1 MDHNRSTTVV
11 EIFTA
16 QAIVKDT
23 TVYSQIFDVKQLAG
37 NASLHITD
45 LTGDG
50 TGQFEWVG
58 SNDEDADVEDFIKV
72 NNANDIVTAFT
83 ATSGPG
89 ADGAHIYPFS
99 VRLVSRMAIKVT
111 ETTKTDDIAAMT
123 AILALQ

>member
-1 MDHNRSTTVV
+1 MDLNRSTTVV
-11 EIFTA
+11 KIFDEKA
-16 QAIVKDT
+16 VVKDT
-23 TVYSQIFDVKQLAG
+23 TVYSQIFDVKKLAG

-45 LTGDG
+45 LTGGG
-50 TGQFEWVG
+50 TGKFEWVG

-89 ADGAHIYPFS
+89 TDGAHIYPFS
-99 VRLVSRMAIKVT
+99 VSLVSRMAIAAT
-111 ETTKTDDIAAMT
+111 ETGTSSDIAVT